1 MDLRSL
7 AATVWRRR
15 WVVVTVVVVATAAS
29 VALAATR
36 PERYEATTTVV
47 LTPNTEQGQVFLGAD
62 NLAAL
67 LETYAATAES
77 DVNRVRAE
85 RILGRPLGG
94 EIDAS
99 PQAGTGVLEVSV
111 IGAPPRAV
119 QQSANAVARAFLV
132 SLRGNRLVVGE
143 IVNPAQLPTSAVQPR
158 PPLIISAAVL
168 LGLVVGIVLALAVDR
183 FRRRVE
189 TVEDVAEITRAPI
202 LGTIGRARGLER
214 GHARV
219 VWSEPGMMNVQENMR
234 ALRANVEFLVKDLPS
249 IVQVTSPSPEQGKST
264 IAANLA
270 VAMAQIGLPTIL
282 VDGDLRRPIQSNVFG
297 VTSLVDGMSGY
308 LAHGGMIEP
317 TATSVPNLSI
327 VPSGQVNADSTELLH
342 VRLRPVLS
350 ELRTLDSL
358 VIIDSPPLLPVSDAR
373 LIAAEVDGVILV
385 VGTGTRPSELRAAVQ
400 KLEFVDANL
409 MGIVLNRSKEKHDR
423 DVGYYGYGPSTPDPQ
438 AASTG

>member
-36 PERYEATTTVV
+36 PARYEATTTVV

-94 EIDAS
+94 EISAS
-99 PQAGTGVLEVSV
+99 PQAGTGVLDISV
-111 IGAPPRAV
+111 TGAPPRAV
-119 QQSANAVARAFLV
+119 QQSANAVARAFLA

-158 PPLIISAAVL
+158 PPLIISAAVI
-168 LGLVVGIVLALAVDR
+168 LGLIVGIVLALAVDR
-183 FRRRVE
+183 FRRRIE

-214 GHARV
+214 GHARL
-219 VWSEPGMMNVQENMR
+219 VWSEPSMMNVQENVR

-282 VDGDLRRPIQSNVFG
+282 VDADLRRPIQSNVFG

-317 TATSVPNLSI
+317 TTTGIPNLSI
-327 VPSGQVNADSTELLH
+327 IPSGQVNADSTELLH
-342 VRLRPVLS
+342 VRLRSVLS
-350 ELRTLDSL
+350 ELRALDSL
-358 VIIDSPPLLPVSDAR
+358 VIVDSPPLLPVSDAR

-385 VGTGTRPSELRAAVQ
+385 VGTGTRPSELRSAVQ
-400 KLEFVDANL
+400 KLEFIDASL

-423 DVGYYGYGPSTPDPQ
+423 DVGYYGYGHGTTDP
-438 AASTG
+438 ATASTG